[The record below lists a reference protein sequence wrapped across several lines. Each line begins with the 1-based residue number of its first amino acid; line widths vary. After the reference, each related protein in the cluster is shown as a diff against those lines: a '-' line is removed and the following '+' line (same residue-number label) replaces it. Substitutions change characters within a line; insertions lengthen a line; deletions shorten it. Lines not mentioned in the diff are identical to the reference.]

1 MPNIRVNTKHV
12 NQAFFRSS
20 HLRSPGRI
28 ENSFANESFIDELA
42 YAAKADPAEYR
53 LRALKDARGAQVLK
67 QAMTRANWQTRA
79 GINPANSKGTE
90 LVRGRGVSYLR
101 YNNATTYV
109 AAVAE
114 VTVNR
119 KTGEIRV
126 ERVCLAHDCGQ
137 IISPDGTTNQVEG
150 GVIQTVSRTLME
162 RVNWTR
168 TQVTSTDWVS
178 YPILRHPQVPKIEV
192 DLIDR
197 PGEPSWGA
205 GEPTACAIP
214 AAIGNAVFDATGAR
228 LRAVPFTPDRVL
240 AALANA

>member
-1 MPNIRVNTKHV
+1 VRVQTRHV
-12 NQAFFRSS
+12 EQAFFRSA

-28 ENSFANESFIDELA
+28 ENSFANESFMDELA
-42 YAAKADPAEYR
+42 FAARVDPAEYR
-53 LRALKDARGAQVLK
+53 LRNLKDPRGIAVLK
-67 QAMTRANWQTRA
+67 KVLERSKWQARVGT
-79 GINPANSKGTE
+79 NPAPGSGE
-90 LVRGRGVSYLR
+90 SARGRGVAYLR

-119 KTGEIRV
+119 KSNEIHVDRV
-126 ERVCLAHDCGQ
+126 YVAHDCGQ
-137 IISPDGTTNQVEG
+137 IINPDGTTNQVEG
-150 GVIQTVSRTLME
+150 GTIQTVSRTLIE
-162 RVNWTR
+162 QVRWDR
-168 TQVTSTDWVS
+168 TQVLSRDWAS
-178 YPILRHPQVPKIEV
+178 YPILRHDQVPKVEV

-228 LRAVPFTPDRVL
+228 LRTVPFTPERLRVAMASQK
-240 AALANA
+240 AA